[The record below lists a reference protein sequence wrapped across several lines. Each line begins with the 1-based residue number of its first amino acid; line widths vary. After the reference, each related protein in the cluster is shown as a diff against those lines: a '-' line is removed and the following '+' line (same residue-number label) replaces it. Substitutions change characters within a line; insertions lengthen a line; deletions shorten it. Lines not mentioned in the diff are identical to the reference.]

1 MYTTLFFVLI
11 AIITFS
17 YLLERVLDI
26 LNIRNMKSEI
36 PDEVKDV
43 YDSDKYNK
51 QQLYQR
57 TNNRFSILTNSFS
70 FVLILLMF
78 ILGGFAWI
86 DELARNYSD
95 NAIWIALLFFGIIMF
110 ASELLNIPFSLYDT
124 FVIEEKF
131 GFNKTTAKTYILDK
145 IKSWILTAI
154 IGGGALALVVWF
166 YEATQELFWIYAWA
180 FVTFFMIFMMMFYS
194 NLIVPLFN
202 KQTPLEEGEL
212 RTAIEEFAQKVGFK
226 LNNIYKIDGS
236 KRSTKAN
243 AYFTGLGPKKRIVLY
258 DTLINDISVEEIV
271 AVLAHEV
278 GHNKHKHSLKGI
290 ITSILQT
297 GITLYLLSLF
307 IAHPSLSEALG
318 SSTPSFH
325 LGVIAFGILYS
336 PINLFLGIISNVMS
350 RKHEYEA
357 DKYARENH
365 NSESLIGALKK
376 LSRNN
381 LSNLTPHPAMVFFHY
396 SHPTLLQRIQAL
408 KKK

>member
-86 DELARNYSD
+86 DELARNYSE
-95 NAIWIALLFFGIIMF
+95 NPIWIALLFFGIIMF
-110 ASELLNIPFSLYDT
+110 ASELLNVPFSVYDT

-131 GFNKTTAKTYILDK
+131 GFNKTTVKTYIFDK

-226 LNNIYKIDGS
+226 LNNIYTIDGS